1 MRFLMIYSIQIMNF
15 INRRPC
21 HDRYNQAETTGS
33 SVTITFSKWAQG
45 CRKAAA
51 CTKECGYETRLF
63 ND

>member
-1 MRFLMIYSIQIMNF
+1 MTDIIRLKQQEAVL
-15 INRRPC
+15 RL
-21 HDRYNQAETTGS
+21 
-33 SVTITFSKWAQG
+33 QG